1 MFILEE
7 VSISNLTKKFG
18 ELIAVNEM
26 NLEVPAGT
34 IFGLL
39 GPNGAGKST
48 TTRVLSTLLR
58 PTSGTAYV
66 AGYDVLKE
74 PVKIREITG
83 VLPEEANHTIYES
96 MTAYENLRYFARLYG
111 VAEEAIDPAIK
122 ELLEFMELWDRKD
135 DRAGELSTGN
145 RQRLALCRALLHE
158 PTVLLLDEPTSAL
171 DPVASKRVREL
182 ILNLSSKYKQ
192 TFFINSHNLGEVQRI
207 CDKIA
212 IIDQGKILLS
222 GNTEELRATLRGK
235 QQYRMLVRGEITE
248 AEKIAKGLNFVKSV
262 ETEIDTLLLEI
273 ENPMDNNSKLLKSML
288 DGGVNVIEL
297 SEDEASLEDLY
308 LDVIKGR
315 EHQ

>member
-1 MFILEE
+1 MEE
-7 VSISNLTKKFG
+7 VTISNLTKKFG

-66 AGYDVLKE
+66 GGYNVLEE
-74 PVKIREITG
+74 PVKIREMTG

-96 MTAYENLRYFARLYG
+96 MTAYENLRYFARLYD

-212 IIDQGKILLS
+212 IIDHGKILLS

-297 SEDEASLEDLY
+297 AEDEASLEDLY
-308 LDVIKGR
+308 LDVIKGG